1 MISPY
6 TSFVAVEERE
16 KDEIVQKTVDIE
28 TLMSEIREDNLPYV
42 AYSDV
47 PKAQVSR

>member
-42 AYSDV
+42 AYSEV
-47 PKAQVSR
+47 PKIQVN